1 MLLRGLQPRRGG
13 GSAGWTLIWGSQMG
27 SGGGNQHPR
36 GWFCLPVVGR
46 LLAELLL
53 RAPELYL
60 RGKTAETAGKRGV
73 GSARSGIGQ
82 GPRADGGERSRKH
95 PAAAA
100 GTKELDPHRCL
111 AGGELS
117 GGVLCPRQ

>member
-1 MLLRGLQPRRGG
+1 M
-13 GSAGWTLIWGSQMG
+13 
-27 SGGGNQHPR
+27 
-36 GWFCLPVVGR
+36 GR
-46 LLAELLL
+46 LLAELRL

-82 GPRADGGERSRKH
+82 GPRADGGESSRKH

-117 GGVLCPRQ
+117 GGVLTINVFCCKYKVMFFIKTAFSGQILTRSS